1 MKENIL
7 RHFLSVKE
15 EIIKSLDKAVK
26 NRVSPSDIDDLL
38 DSFNEINALIED
50 VKKSMQS

>member
-7 RHFLSVKE
+7 KHFLSIKE

-26 NRVSPSDIDDLL
+26 DKVSPSDIDELL
-38 DSFNEINALIED
+38 DSFNEVNSLIED